1 MDRPLRVLQSFPE
14 PRPTTNPY
22 LVMLRQALDEVPGLQ
37 VGTFTWRRALTG
49 RYDVLHVHWP
59 EILVSGRGRLR
70 TAARQILFAVLLL
83 RLRLRRTA
91 VVRTVHNLRP
101 HQERSG
107 VAAWLLRQAERRT
120 TAHVRLNDRTPA
132 TEGVPGVTVA
142 HGHYRGWFE
151 RHPHRDPR
159 PGSLVFA
166 GLIRPYKDVPGL
178 VAAFRTA
185 AADDPG
191 LTLHVA
197 GAPDSAETAAEVRDA
212 AGDGDRV
219 RLTLRHLDDAELVAA
234 VTEAELVVLPYR
246 DMHNSGAALLA
257 LSLDRPLL
265 VPDNAVT
272 AELAAEVG
280 PGWVHRY
287 GGELTA
293 ETLRRALAGARDER
307 RAPRPDL
314 SRREWDGAAA
324 AHVAVYRQA
333 PDRGRREPSA
343 QAA

>member
-1 MDRPLRVLQSFPE
+1 LTVDRPLRVLQSFPE

-22 LVMLRQALDEVPGLQ
+22 LVMLRQALDEVPGVQ
-37 VGTFTWRRALTG
+37 VETFTWRRALAG
-49 RYDVLHVHWP
+49 RYDVFHVHWP
-59 EILVSGRGRLR
+59 EILVSGRDPLR
-70 TAARQILFAVLLL
+70 TAARQVLFAVLLL

-107 VAAWLLRQAERRT
+107 VAAWLLRQAERGT
-120 TAHVRLNDRTPA
+120 SAHVRLNDRTPA
-132 TEGVPGVTVA
+132 TEGVPGVTIA
-142 HGHYRGWFE
+142 HGHYRAWFE

-159 PGSLVFA
+159 PGHLVFA
-166 GLIRPYKDVPGL
+166 GLIRPYKNVPGL
-178 VAAFRTA
+178 VEAFSGA

-197 GAPDSAETAAEVRDA
+197 GAPGSAETGAEVRAA
-212 AGDGDRV
+212 AGDGDRI

-257 LSLDRPLL
+257 LSLDRPVL
-265 VPDNAVT
+265 VPDNEVT

-287 GGELTA
+287 GGELAA
-293 ETLRRALAGARDER
+293 ETLRRALAAAREEH

-314 SRREWDGAAA
+314 SRREWGGAAA
-324 AHVAVYRQA
+324 DHVAVYRQA
-333 PDRGRREPSA
+333 QERARR
-343 QAA
+343 

>member
-1 MDRPLRVLQSFPE
+1 VDRPLRVLQSFPE

-37 VGTFTWRRALTG
+37 VETFTWRRALAG

-70 TAARQILFAVLLL
+70 TAARQVLFAVLLL
-83 RLRLRRTA
+83 RLRLGRTA

-107 VAAWLLRQAERRT
+107 VAAWLLRRAERRT

-166 GLIRPYKDVPGL
+166 GLIRPYKNVPGL
-178 VAAFRTA
+178 VAAFSAA

-197 GAPDSAETAAEVRDA
+197 GAPGSVETAAEVRDA
-212 AGDGDRV
+212 TGDDDRI

-287 GGELTA
+287 DGELTA
-293 ETLRRALAGARDER
+293 ETLRRALSAVREER

-314 SRREWDGAAA
+314 SGREWDGAAA

-333 PDRGRREPSA
+333 RDRARR
-343 QAA
+343 